1 MQESIL
7 EAVKK
12 RQEEFKTN
20 IEYGPWHSL
29 RLDMPQG
36 ALCRISWPRQLSL
49 ADDRMTCCHRTM
61 TLKQCR
67 NVLEA
72 DLGLK
77 PGDLD
82 SHKEYV
88 RDLIE
93 KVSLSASHPMLCK

>member
-1 MQESIL
+1 
-7 EAVKK
+7 
-12 RQEEFKTN
+12 
-20 IEYGPWHSL
+20 
-29 RLDMPQG
+29 
-36 ALCRISWPRQLSL
+36 
-49 ADDRMTCCHRTM
+49 M
-61 TLKQCR
+61 TLKKCR

-93 KVSLSASHPMLCK
+93 KVSLSASHLMLCN